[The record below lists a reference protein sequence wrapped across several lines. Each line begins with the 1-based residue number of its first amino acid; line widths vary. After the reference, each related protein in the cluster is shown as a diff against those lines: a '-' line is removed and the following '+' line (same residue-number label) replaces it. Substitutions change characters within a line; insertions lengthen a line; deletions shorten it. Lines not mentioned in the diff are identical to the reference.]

1 MKLLIIEDSSSLRK
15 SIAAGFTRLNFAVDE
30 TGDGKQGLNYAMTY
44 DYDAI
49 ILDIM
54 LPSMDGFSLL
64 HTLRDNHIKTNVL
77 ILSAKDQVEN
87 RIHGLNLGAD
97 DYMIK
102 PFSFDE
108 LHARIQ
114 TLIRRSR
121 DFQSPI
127 IVINSLTIDTTMRSA
142 NINNNP
148 LNLTP
153 KEYAILEYLALNQGK
168 VVSYDS
174 MDSHIY
180 TSLDI
185 VTRNTL
191 EAHVSSLRKKLK
203 RSGVDDL
210 VKTRRGFGY
219 YIEKVS

>member
-1 MKLLIIEDSSSLRK
+1 MSLRK
-15 SIAAGFTRLNFAVDE
+15 SLAAGFTRLNFAVDE
-30 TGDGKQGLNYAMTY
+30 TGDGKEGLNYAMTY

-54 LPSMDGFSLL
+54 LPSIDGFSLL
-64 HTLRDNHIKTNVL
+64 HTLRDKRIKTNVL

-121 DFQSPI
+121 DFKSP
-127 IVINSLTIDTTMRSA
+127 VISIGDLSIDTTMRCASIC
-142 NINNNP
+142 NVT

-153 KEYAILEYLALNQGK
+153 KEYVILEYLAINLGK
-168 VVSYDS
+168 VVSYES

-180 TSLDI
+180 ISSDI

-191 EAHVSSLRKKLK
+191 EAHVSALRKKLK
-203 RSGVDDL
+203 LSGLHDL
-210 VKTRRGFGY
+210 VKTKRGFGY
-219 YIEKVS
+219 YIDKAI